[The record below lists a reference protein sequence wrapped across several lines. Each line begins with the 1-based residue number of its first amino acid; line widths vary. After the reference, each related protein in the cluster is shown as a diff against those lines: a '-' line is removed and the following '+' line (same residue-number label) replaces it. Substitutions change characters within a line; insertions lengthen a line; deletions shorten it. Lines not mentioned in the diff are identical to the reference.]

1 MFATFIKFLGLG
13 TADAYESFGN
23 ESLAQRA
30 AAHAVFVVIFAAVV
44 TGLDMIFDDVSFW
57 TAVGQNLVFGM
68 VAVGVFAL
76 INYLKAMRSSR
87 EDEPAHD
94 QR

>member
-1 MFATFIKFLGLG
+1 MFATFVKFLGLG

-30 AAHAVFVVIFAAVV
+30 GAHAVFVIIFAAVI
-44 TGLDMIFDDVSFW
+44 TGLDMIFDDASFW
-57 TAVGQNLVFGM
+57 TAVGQNLVFAI
-68 VAVGVFAL
+68 VAVGVFAFV
-76 INYLKAMRSSR
+76 NYLKKMRSTR
-87 EDEPAHD
+87 KDGPAHD